1 MDGVYISTFQHSW
14 VNHKQYDDGGDI
26 EYATLGM
33 WKEKDPMTA
42 VRNARQLTT
51 TLNLTSVRHNPIMG
65 VDLPVANKLKEALW
79 ENRDQIQ
86 PGIAIDTI
94 LMSISI

>member
-1 MDGVYISTFQHSW
+1 
-14 VNHKQYDDGGDI
+14 
-26 EYATLGM
+26 
-33 WKEKDPMTA
+33 
-42 VRNARQLTT
+42 
-51 TLNLTSVRHNPIMG
+51 MG
-65 VDLPVANKLKEALW
+65 VNLPVANKLKEALW